1 MPIMQTQKNFIW
13 EYLNELLL
21 RMERI
26 VMVLKITLKLIEVN
40 IEVKLLFPD
49 TENSL
54 DSFNWKTSQ
63 RKISFSLHLKR

>member
-1 MPIMQTQKNFIW
+1 MQTQKNFIW

-26 VMVLKITLKLIEVN
+26 VMVLKIALKLIEVN

-54 DSFNWKTSQ
+54 DSFN
-63 RKISFSLHLKR
+63 

>member
-54 DSFNWKTSQ
+54 DSFN
-63 RKISFSLHLKR
+63 